1 MKSKH
6 GCLLLAALLLL
17 ALGGCASKPK
27 PQVSVGPPEAV
38 PSTTSRQNGRS
49 AALASASIIRSVA
62 GDGARGYTGDGGEAT
77 LASLDDPEGLAVGS
91 SNAIYIADTGNNCI
105 RKVGASGMIATVAG
119 TGEEGYLG
127 DGEAAVSAKLSAP
140 RGVAADAA
148 GRIYIADTGN
158 NCIRKVGA
166 DGIIRTVAGTGEEGY
181 LGDGGAAVSGKL
193 SAPGGVAV
201 DSSGN
206 IYVADTGNHCIRKI
220 DARGTITTISGDG
233 TPSYSGDGGAA
244 TRAELCAPRGVAV
257 DPSGRIYIADT
268 GNNCIRMVDRSGI
281 ITTIAGIGIP
291 LFSGEGRAA
300 ISAYL
305 DGPDGIAVDSS
316 GDIFVSDTLN
326 QRVRKI
332 GADGI
337 IETVVG
343 TGEQGD
349 AGDGFPS
356 ASAELHD
363 PCGIAVDAFGNLFIA
378 DSRNDR
384 VRKAG
389 QGRG

>member
-1 MKSKH
+1 MHRRIRPASLLILI
-6 GCLLLAALLLL
+6 LLLFGCSTQQPLRNKPVRN
-17 ALGGCASKPK
+17 GGAYQRAPSKAGAS
-27 PQVSVGPPEAV
+27 G
-38 PSTTSRQNGRS
+38 
-49 AALASASIIRSVA
+49 SIIATVA
-62 GDGARGYTGDGGEAT
+62 GKGTPGYTGDGGVAT
-77 LASLDDPEGLAVGS
+77 LATLDDPESVTIGP
-91 SNAIYIADTGNNCI
+91 SNAIYIADTGNNCV
-105 RKVGASGMIATVAG
+105 RKVGPDGIIRTIAG

-140 RGVAADAA
+140 RGVAADSS
-148 GRIYIADTGN
+148 GRIYVADTGN

-181 LGDGGAAVSGKL
+181 LGDGGAAVSAKL
-193 SAPGGVAV
+193 SGPRGVAV

-220 DARGTITTISGDG
+220 DARGVITTISGDG

-257 DPSGRIYIADT
+257 DSSGRIYIADT
-268 GNNCIRMVDRSGI
+268 GNNCIRIVDGSGI
-281 ITTIAGIGIP
+281 IATIAGNGVP
-291 LFSGEGRAA
+291 LFAGEGRAA

-305 DGPDGIAVDSS
+305 DSPDGIAVDSS
-316 GDIFVSDTLN
+316 GNIFVSDTLN

-337 IETVVG
+337 IETVAG
-343 TGEQGD
+343 TGSQGD

-356 ASAELHD
+356 ASAELYD
-363 PCGIAVDAFGNLFIA
+363 PRGIAVDRLGYIYIA
-378 DSRNDR
+378 DSKNDR